1 MNKIFLY
8 LYPIKEFANVFF
20 LGNEYYD
27 ANNFKRPFDVLNE
40 AIEKRYRD
48 KGYRRHAPLWEF
60 RQCNAR
66 FAYKRRAR
74 AQYLSQSFKRGVR
87 GTRLWGAVFLP
98 AQALVSALFAHRH

>member
-48 KGYRRHAPLWEF
+48 KGF
-60 RQCNAR
+60 I
-66 FAYKRRAR
+66 
-74 AQYLSQSFKRGVR
+74 SSI
-87 GTRLWGAVFLP
+87 
-98 AQALVSALFAHRH
+98 